1 MYGWSSRRIFLLWNW
16 YLNQV
21 FGNCGWPFH
30 TCLSELMLLDSSGIT
45 QDRRT
50 SPYLRTHSHQQI
62 SFNEVLACVWVTIFF
77 DNFACVCKQWLLNW
91 WSSKHYQVEIFVTE
105 NLLLKLWHI
114 IENGIPDYSSFTIVL
129 LLLILHWELN
139 KTNLYQS
146 LTFHLLLTYYHHFF
160 TCILARAFVQTGE
173 SVLQLFASEVCSY
186 VLSLPK

>member
-1 MYGWSSRRIFLLWNW
+1 MELIFISSLWKLWMTFPHLLKWTDVVRLFRNYTRQENITIFKN
-16 YLNQV
+16 
-21 FGNCGWPFH
+21 P
-30 TCLSELMLLDSSGIT
+30 
-45 QDRRT
+45 
-50 SPYLRTHSHQQI
+50 SHQQI